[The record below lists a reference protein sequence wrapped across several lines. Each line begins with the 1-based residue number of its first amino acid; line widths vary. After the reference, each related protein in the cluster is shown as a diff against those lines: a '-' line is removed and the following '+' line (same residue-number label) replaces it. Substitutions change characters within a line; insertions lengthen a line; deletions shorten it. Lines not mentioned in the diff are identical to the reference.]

1 VAKQLK
7 NLNFKFQ
14 LFSENCKLKNE
25 IENLK
30 HLVHSDDLTGLG
42 NVRRL
47 SQDIQDLLAKIDSQA
62 IHKNKGPSVI
72 FIDLDHF
79 KNINQ
84 NHGHLAAS
92 EILKR
97 VARRLNRVFRETDKI
112 YRYGGD
118 EFVVLVPE
126 GGPSAAQIIS
136 KRILTVISQTPF
148 AISGFKGPSK
158 VHVTASIGIRVLRSG
173 DSAEALLLEADR
185 ALFEAKKHSRNTAV
199 LSAA

>member
-1 VAKQLK
+1 MAKQLK
-7 NLNFKFQ
+7 NLNLGFQ

-25 IENLK
+25 IKNLK

-47 SQDIQDLLAKIDSQA
+47 SQDIGELLSKIDSQA
-62 IHKNKGPSVI
+62 LRKKGGPAVI

-79 KNINQ
+79 KLINQ
-84 NHGHLAAS
+84 THGHLAAS
-92 EILKR
+92 DILKR

-126 GGPSAAQIIS
+126 GGASAAQIIS

-148 AISGFKGPSK
+148 AVSGFKGPSR
-158 VHVTASIGIRVLRSG
+158 VQVTASIGIRVLKNG

-185 ALFEAKKHSRNTAV
+185 ALFEAKKQSRNTAV